1 MAKKKSSTAR
11 PSELPDAEMEV
22 LACLWQKGRATV
34 REVRE
39 AIADYRPMAHG
50 SVITLLKRLE
60 AKNFVTK
67 EKGKKGKAFIY
78 KPARRPQPTYRS
90 LVGNLVE
97 RVFGGSPVT
106 LVSSLFE
113 SRPPTAEELKALQSI
128 LDQLRA
134 NLPARNK
141 KKKGHQP

>member
-1 MAKKKSSTAR
+1 MSDLTPTNR
-11 PSELPDAEMEV
+11 ELDV
-22 LACLWQKGRATV
+22 LKVIWKHGRATV

-39 AIADYRPMAHG
+39 TMADYRPMAHG
-50 SVITLLKRLE
+50 SVITLVKRLE
-60 AKNFVTK
+60 AKNLVTK
-67 EKGKKGKAFIY
+67 EKEKKGKAFIY
-78 KPARRPQPTYRS
+78 KPTRRPQPTYRS

-113 SRPPTAEELKALQSI
+113 SRPPTAEELKAVQSI